1 MKWKFNPKTLHQ
13 LHQPIELLDEANNI
27 PYRMQGEDFPYSS
40 RLAGGLVIR
49 SIQMDAAAPNPY
61 KINYQIVNKCKK
73 PKWTTI

>member
-49 SIQMDAAAPNPY
+49 SI
-61 KINYQIVNKCKK
+61 
-73 PKWTTI
+73 